1 MLELKV
7 VDLTFFILFYFP
19 FYFILN
25 LGLGFSMTLY
35 TSHGHIIM
43 YHTKKNKEDS
53 RIIMSS
59 HMLIACNMHSF

>member
-43 YHTKKNKEDS
+43 YHTEEQ
-53 RIIMSS
+53 RR
-59 HMLIACNMHSF
+59 F